1 MVDIHLSLRQ
11 RKLLH
16 YIQDQHSYVTGTELA
31 NHLQVSAR
39 TIRSDV
45 AEINENLQGTGISI
59 ISKRSLGYL
68 LKVEDKK
75 LLKELNQVS
84 NTFLTRDDRTR
95 HMAFCLCL
103 AEEPINLY
111 TLEDEMFISRTT
123 LEHDL
128 AALRKKYVLPY
139 PHINYCRSKNHIF
152 FEDNERKRRIILNT
166 LFSENWNYNARGN
179 AFYQYQYLDEELVDL
194 IMLESQFYLRKYG
207 IVLEDINMIVLNLAI
222 AIACCRM
229 NDGHFLERRK
239 EPLHLDPACVHAAD
253 DLLESLEKKLGCI
266 FPDSERQEIYLHLSC
281 ARLLDSSALSF
292 GTLELYFAPET
303 IAFANDYLAL
313 IREKFQLSF
322 SDNEDFYITLL
333 QYLRYLSMPLHY
345 LNTIQTH
352 TDIVRSNLLIEYEI
366 AILIQP
372 LALSYTGDYWD
383 ETELM
388 YLAFCISGALEAAN
402 RTYPKL
408 KTVIMAHL
416 NMPAS
421 WHLKQKLLSAFHDY
435 LELTALLPVYS
446 KDTYDFSKTDLII
459 TTANKTLTCDPH
471 CKTLL
476 ISPFFTKTDQMN
488 LEKHIFQIHI
498 NRLYGQKLP
507 SLFQLLQE
515 AFWHEAI
522 LTDSRVSIIELLS
535 RDFLD
540 AGYVELDYVE
550 DLLRREAILP
560 FAFQPGVAFLSSL
573 VPSKKTCLSVAT
585 LEHRIKWNSY
595 KIRTVILAAV
605 CPGDSTLV
613 FKLLNELYYSSRNY
627 EDAKFL
633 KTKEELLNFFADFA
647 YRT

>member
-229 NDGHFLERRK
+229 NDGHFLESRK
-239 EPLHLDPACVHAAD
+239 NHCLWTRPVFMP
-253 DLLESLEKKLGCI
+253 
-266 FPDSERQEIYLHLSC
+266 R
-281 ARLLDSSALSF
+281 
-292 GTLELYFAPET
+292 T
-303 IAFANDYLAL
+303 ICW
-313 IREKFQLSF
+313 
-322 SDNEDFYITLL
+322 
-333 QYLRYLSMPLHY
+333 
-345 LNTIQTH
+345 
-352 TDIVRSNLLIEYEI
+352 NL
-366 AILIQP
+366 
-372 LALSYTGDYWD
+372 
-383 ETELM
+383 
-388 YLAFCISGALEAAN
+388 
-402 RTYPKL
+402 
-408 KTVIMAHL
+408 
-416 NMPAS
+416 
-421 WHLKQKLLSAFHDY
+421 
-435 LELTALLPVYS
+435 
-446 KDTYDFSKTDLII
+446 
-459 TTANKTLTCDPH
+459 
-471 CKTLL
+471 
-476 ISPFFTKTDQMN
+476 
-488 LEKHIFQIHI
+488 
-498 NRLYGQKLP
+498 
-507 SLFQLLQE
+507 
-515 AFWHEAI
+515 
-522 LTDSRVSIIELLS
+522 
-535 RDFLD
+535 
-540 AGYVELDYVE
+540 
-550 DLLRREAILP
+550 
-560 FAFQPGVAFLSSL
+560 
-573 VPSKKTCLSVAT
+573 SKK
-585 LEHRIKWNSY
+585 N
-595 KIRTVILAAV
+595 
-605 CPGDSTLV
+605 
-613 FKLLNELYYSSRNY
+613 
-627 EDAKFL
+627 
-633 KTKEELLNFFADFA
+633 
-647 YRT
+647 